1 MGYGLNTTL
10 IDKIFP
16 KGLDIAKE
24 HFGRTIASILGYNN
38 LNDDSKAT
46 LMDID
51 VNDIVPCQEVL
62 DKTKVIELILYI
74 KDNEVPGY
82 PIGFK
87 LGDEIYLLDGHHRVS
102 AQILAG
108 RKTVK
113 MLITELNEDDEVVK
127 NTRNSVVYS
136 KQNEVKKPVEIEPK
150 ENHTGEYKVFNKYTF
165 RNYKRDINANN

>member
-1 MGYGLNTTL
+1 MGYGVDTAL

-24 HFGRTIASILGYNN
+24 HFGRTIASIFGYANFC
-38 LNDDSKAT
+38 DEKKAAV
-46 LMDID
+46 MDID

-62 DKTKVIELILYI
+62 DRTKVIELILYI
-74 KDNEVPGY
+74 RDKEVPGY
-82 PIGFK
+82 PVGIK

-113 MLITELNEDDEVVK
+113 MLITELNEDEEIVK
-127 NTRNSVVYS
+127 NTRNSVVNN
-136 KQNEVKKPVEIEPK
+136 KQTVKETPKVENTEVQ
-150 ENHTGEYKVFNKYTF
+150 TGEYKVFNKYTF
-165 RNYKRDINANN
+165 RNYKKKEK

>member
-1 MGYGLNTTL
+1 MGYGLNTAL

-24 HFGRTIASILGYNN
+24 HFGRTTASILGYNN
-38 LNDDSKAT
+38 LCDEKKAVV
-46 LMDID
+46 MDID

-74 KDNEVPGY
+74 RDKEVPGY
-82 PIGFK
+82 PVGIK
-87 LGDEIYLLDGHHRVS
+87 LGDEVYLLDGHHRVS

-113 MLITELNEDDEVVK
+113 MLITELNENEEIVK
-127 NTRNSVVYS
+127 NTRNSVVNN
-136 KQNEVKKPVEIEPK
+136 KQTVRETPKVENTEAQI
-150 ENHTGEYKVFNKYTF
+150 GEYKVFNKYTF
-165 RNYKRDINANN
+165 RNYKREKK

>member
-1 MGYGLNTTL
+1 MSPAL
-10 IDKIFP
+10 IDKIFS
-16 KGLDIAKE
+16 KGFDIVKE
-24 HFGRTIASILGYNN
+24 HFGRTIASIIGYNN
-38 LNDDSKAT
+38 FCDEKKAT
-46 LMDID
+46 VMDID

-74 KDNEVPGY
+74 RDKEVPGY

-113 MLITELNEDDEVVK
+113 MLITELNEDEEIVK
-127 NTRNSVVYS
+127 NAKNSVVNN
-136 KQNEVKKPVEIEPK
+136 KQTVRETPKVENAEVQ
-150 ENHTGEYKVFNKYTF
+150 TGEYKVFNKYTF
-165 RNYKRDINANN
+165 RNYKKEENNKQ

>member
-1 MGYGLNTTL
+1 MGYGLDTAL

-16 KGLDIAKE
+16 KGFDVVKE
-24 HFGRTIASILGYNN
+24 HFGRNIGSVIGYNN
-38 LNDDSKAT
+38 LNDEKKAT
-46 LMDID
+46 VIDID

-74 KDNEVPGY
+74 RDKEVPGY

-87 LGDEIYLLDGHHRVS
+87 LGDEVYLLDGHHRVS

-113 MLITELNEDDEVVK
+113 MLITELNEDEEIVK
-127 NTRNSVVYS
+127 NTRNSMVNN
-136 KQNEVKKPVEIEPK
+136 KQTVRETPKVENAEVQ
-150 ENHTGEYKVFNKYTF
+150 TGEYKVFNKYTF
-165 RNYKRDINANN
+165 RNYKKEEKK